1 MRLSDGM
8 QVSSGWISSPRVYS
22 IVTIV
27 SLMWVIGLA
36 DACLA
41 ADKQKEATGGG
52 TISILRKLEFS
63 KVGFSV
69 RSQPQYEQ
77 ALRERALARLK
88 ASGLEPVKASYKS
101 PVDASLVLTLNP
113 IPLSDSCPGK
123 VLYDHK
129 LELLDD
135 ITLRRDP
142 QIHLE
147 RPTWIFGPAVPS
159 VVDAMTTESLLAD
172 VDRYIDQFIVSNG
185 IYPSR

>member
-8 QVSSGWISSPRVYS
+8 QVSTGRISSLRFYS
-22 IVTIV
+22 MVTIA

-36 DACLA
+36 NACLA
-41 ADKQKEATGGG
+41 ADKQKGATGEGM
-52 TISILRKLEFS
+52 ISILRILDFS
-63 KVGFSV
+63 KISFHVET
-69 RSQPQYEQ
+69 QPQYEQ
-77 ALRERALARLK
+77 LLHDRALARLK
-88 ASGLEPVKASYKS
+88 ANGLEPVKASYKG

-147 RPTWIFGPAVPS
+147 RPTWIFGPAGPS
-159 VVDAMTTESLLAD
+159 VVDAMTAESLLAD
-172 VDRYIDQFIVSNG
+172 VDKYINQFIVSYG
-185 IYPSR
+185 IYPLR